1 LVSYLMYSRMNGGFY
16 RVPEKGLRE
25 YAGFV
30 RPGGNAVRYQQMYC
44 ECKPEPMTNP
54 RLGDGRWKE
63 LTMLD
68 VCRMWAVSGAVVLA
82 WCFCVQSRDR

>member
-1 LVSYLMYSRMNGGFY
+1 MNGEFY
-16 RVPEKGLRE
+16 LVPEKGLRKS
-25 YAGFV
+25 AGFV

-54 RLGDGRWKE
+54 RLGGRRCKE

-68 VCRMWAVSGAVVLA
+68 VYRMWAVSGAVVLA
-82 WCFCVQSRDR
+82 CCFCVQSRDKWMPKDGWM